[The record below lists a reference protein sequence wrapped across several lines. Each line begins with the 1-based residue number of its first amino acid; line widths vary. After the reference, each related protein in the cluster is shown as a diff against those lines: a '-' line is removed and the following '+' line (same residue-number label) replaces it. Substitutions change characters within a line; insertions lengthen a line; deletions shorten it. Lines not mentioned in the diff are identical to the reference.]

1 MAVELAIVS
10 FVCAALLAV
19 FIPVRRVRTSIP
31 HLAIVLWLV
40 GCNLIHGV
48 NALLWDG
55 NVNIHIPVW
64 CDIGN
69 QNFTASK
76 GIILS
81 DPMPHLVTKFLLGA
95 NIALPGALLSITLRL
110 ELVSSSRTLFTDKK
124 VTRNRTILELVLC
137 YVVPLL
143 YMSLRE
149 YELTLTMLHLTFL
162 PPLPFRPRRPRSQV
176 WSC

>member
-64 CDIGN
+64 CDI
-69 QNFTASK
+69 
-76 GIILS
+76 
-81 DPMPHLVTKFLLGA
+81 VTKFLLGA

-149 YELTLTMLHLTFL
+149 YKLALIMLHLTFL
-162 PPLPFRPRRPRSQV
+162 LTLLFRPRRPRSQV
-176 WSC
+176 